1 MNPKPVARF
10 LDVSEQKAVV
20 AYCEPVHK
28 LLRKK
33 TQRDGSGDDRGR
45 DSRIR
50 GCAGQVMVESIDNI
64 AMNIFNV

>member
-20 AYCEPVHK
+20 AYFEPVHK

-33 TQRDGSGDDRGR
+33 RNWVDSGYDR
-45 DSRIR
+45 
-50 GCAGQVMVESIDNI
+50 
-64 AMNIFNV
+64 

>member
-20 AYCEPVHK
+20 AYLEPVHK

-33 TQRDGSGDDRGR
+33 ATALIQAMTVDATRGSGVVLAR
-45 DSRIR
+45 
-50 GCAGQVMVESIDNI
+50 
-64 AMNIFNV
+64 